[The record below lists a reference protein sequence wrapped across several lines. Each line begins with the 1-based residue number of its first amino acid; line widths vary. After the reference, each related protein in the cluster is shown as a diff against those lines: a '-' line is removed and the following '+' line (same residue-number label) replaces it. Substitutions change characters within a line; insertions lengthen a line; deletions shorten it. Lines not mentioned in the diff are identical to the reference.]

1 MKRPEPILT
10 PEAEADVLTAAT
22 YYESERPGLGFDF
35 LHEVERA
42 VGLIAN
48 TPLAFTLVE
57 HRVRRALLRRFPYG
71 LFYEV
76 GDDRDVIVAVVD
88 LRQDPEEILRMLK
101 R

>member
-1 MKRPEPILT
+1 MKRREPILT
-10 PEAEADVLTAAT
+10 PEAQADVLSAAT
-22 YYESERPGLGFDF
+22 YYESERAGLGFDF
-35 LHEVERA
+35 LEEFERA
-42 VGLIAN
+42 VALIAN
-48 TPLAFTLVE
+48 SPLAFTLVE

-76 GDDRDVIVAVVD
+76 GDDQDVIVAVVD